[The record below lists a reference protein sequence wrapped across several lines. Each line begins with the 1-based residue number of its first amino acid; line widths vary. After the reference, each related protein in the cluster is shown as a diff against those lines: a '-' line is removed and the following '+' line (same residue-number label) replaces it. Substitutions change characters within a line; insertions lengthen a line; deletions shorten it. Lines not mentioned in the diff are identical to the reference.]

1 MVALAELGGRLLAYL
16 RAANNGRTLQGK
28 GHDGAVIGHIEG
40 QSGMGLERYIVVI
53 ERQMGALETLVA
65 LERAGEHPQTAALK
79 GYRGYLIVVNT
90 VVRRGRHLV
99 FAWHVE
105 PHLKAQ
111 QALVGSQILGVKG
124 ARAGRKPLRF
134 AIAHGLFIA

>member
-65 LERAGEHPQTAALK
+65 LERAGEYPQTAALK
-79 GYRGYLIVVNT
+79 GYRGYLIRSEEHT
-90 VVRRGRHLV
+90 SELQSRQYLV
-99 FAWHVE
+99 CRLLLE
-105 PHLKAQ
+105 KKNKQ
-111 QALVGSQILGVKG
+111 NNKS
-124 ARAGRKPLRF
+124 
-134 AIAHGLFIA
+134 AH